1 VGYARETVEPV
12 DDGGGLL
19 GGLLG
24 GGDDDDQLDTAHT
37 TNRIMSLVRKAALGR
52 LTLPCEV
59 DGAERALL
67 VMAGPPAYLNRKG
80 IERGRKWL
88 EEQTGS
94 MEVRGGDYPV
104 RDSGFVAGVI
114 LLSGV
119 TNVPRI
125 KELQRV
131 AIEAQDNIDEI
142 RTQSDQKLRNL
153 VKDDEDE
160 LESLF

>member
-1 VGYARETVEPV
+1 M
-12 DDGGGLL
+12 
-19 GGLLG
+19 
-24 GGDDDDQLDTAHT
+24 DTANT
-37 TNRIMSLVRKAALGR
+37 TNRFTSPVRTAALGR
-52 LTLPCEV
+52 LTLPCEI

-67 VMAGPPAYLNRKG
+67 VLSGPPRHLNRKG

-104 RDSGFVAGVI
+104 PESDYVASVI

-119 TNVPRI
+119 HNVPRI
-125 KELQRV
+125 KELQQV

-142 RTQSDQKLRNL
+142 RQESKANL
-153 VKDDEDE
+153 EELVEDDDDELDP
-160 LESLF
+160 LF